1 MQTRAGDEATRETPP
16 RQKQGATGYESVLR
30 RQQMKY
36 AILFIAPGLAIYL
49 IFMVYPFLN
58 TAYLSLTN
66 WNGVA
71 ETKDFIGLSNYTRML
86 GDGVAQK
93 AFLNNVIWVIIG
105 TIAPVAIGL
114 FEALLVWTSGR

>member
-1 MQTRAGDEATRETPP
+1 MQTQAGDGATQAPP
-16 RQKQGATGYESVLR
+16 RQKQGATGHESASR

-71 ETKDFIGLSNYTRML
+71 DTKQFIGLTNYTRML
-86 GDGVAQK
+86 GDEVAQK
-93 AFLNNVIWVIIG
+93 AFLNNVIWEIG
-105 TIAPVAIGL
+105 RA
-114 FEALLVWTSGR
+114 